1 MTSGPTRQMREY
13 VRRMVWCLVAPAV
26 LMACSVPV
34 RQDPV
39 REMRDPVRAGA
50 SAASS
55 TSAIE
60 WPDARWWAGWAP
72 PELEALIDRALAESP
87 TIGVAQARL
96 KQAQGAADSAAA
108 GGAPRLGFNADLN
121 ATRYS
126 EYSIYP
132 RTIAGTTQVNA
143 SAQFAASWELDLFG
157 RQRATVQ
164 AALGERE
171 AVRAEAS
178 AASVLIATQVALH
191 YVSLARL
198 GDLHGLVQDAVRLR
212 ASSLELVRQ
221 RVKAG
226 LDTKVEERQ
235 AESQWAQARTEL
247 KAMDEAIVRQRHM
260 LAEWCGLGPNE
271 LGALLPALH
280 PVKGAAVPAS
290 LPADLIGRR
299 ADLVAQRLRVES
311 TLAGVEAARA
321 QFYPNV
327 NLMAFAGLSS
337 LGLDRFIDLGS
348 RTYGIGPAVR
358 LPIFDGGALKAN
370 LAMRQADVEQAID
383 AYNGTLLR
391 ALREVA
397 DETSTLQS
405 VRLQRASQWQA
416 LNAAQSAHQLAQ
428 QRYGAGLGN
437 YLMVLSVESDYINQR
452 RAQIDLKARELS
464 AELGLVR
471 ALGGGYQEASR

>member
-1 MTSGPTRQMREY
+1 LQ
-13 VRRMVWCLVAPAV
+13 
-26 LMACSVPV
+26 
-34 RQDPV
+34 
-39 REMRDPVRAGA
+39 
-50 SAASS
+50 
-55 TSAIE
+55 
-60 WPDARWWAGWAP
+60 
-72 PELEALIDRALAESP
+72 
-87 TIGVAQARL
+87 
-96 KQAQGAADSAAA
+96 
-108 GGAPRLGFNADLN
+108 
-121 ATRYS
+121 
-126 EYSIYP
+126 
-132 RTIAGTTQVNA
+132 
-143 SAQFAASWELDLFG
+143 
-157 RQRATVQ
+157 
-164 AALGERE
+164 
-171 AVRAEAS
+171 
-178 AASVLIATQVALH
+178 
-191 YVSLARL
+191 
-198 GDLHGLVQDAVRLR
+198 
-212 ASSLELVRQ
+212 
-221 RVKAG
+221 
-226 LDTKVEERQ
+226 
-235 AESQWAQARTEL
+235 
-247 KAMDEAIVRQRHM
+247 AMDEAIVRQRHM

-311 TLAGVEAARA
+311 TLAGVQAARA

-405 VRLQRASQWQA
+405 VRLQRESQLQA
-416 LNAAQSAHQLAQ
+416 LSAAQSAHQLAQ

>member
-1 MTSGPTRQMREY
+1 
-13 VRRMVWCLVAPAV
+13 
-26 LMACSVPV
+26 
-34 RQDPV
+34 
-39 REMRDPVRAGA
+39 
-50 SAASS
+50 
-55 TSAIE
+55 
-60 WPDARWWAGWAP
+60 
-72 PELEALIDRALAESP
+72 
-87 TIGVAQARL
+87 
-96 KQAQGAADSAAA
+96 
-108 GGAPRLGFNADLN
+108 
-121 ATRYS
+121 
-126 EYSIYP
+126 
-132 RTIAGTTQVNA
+132 
-143 SAQFAASWELDLFG
+143 
-157 RQRATVQ
+157 
-164 AALGERE
+164 
-171 AVRAEAS
+171 
-178 AASVLIATQVALH
+178 
-191 YVSLARL
+191 
-198 GDLHGLVQDAVRLR
+198 
-212 ASSLELVRQ
+212 
-221 RVKAG
+221 
-226 LDTKVEERQ
+226 
-235 AESQWAQARTEL
+235 
-247 KAMDEAIVRQRHM
+247 M

-370 LAMRQADVEQAID
+370 FAMRQADVEQAID

>member
-1 MTSGPTRQMREY
+1 
-13 VRRMVWCLVAPAV
+13 
-26 LMACSVPV
+26 
-34 RQDPV
+34 
-39 REMRDPVRAGA
+39 
-50 SAASS
+50 
-55 TSAIE
+55 
-60 WPDARWWAGWAP
+60 
-72 PELEALIDRALAESP
+72 
-87 TIGVAQARL
+87 
-96 KQAQGAADSAAA
+96 
-108 GGAPRLGFNADLN
+108 
-121 ATRYS
+121 
-126 EYSIYP
+126 
-132 RTIAGTTQVNA
+132 
-143 SAQFAASWELDLFG
+143 
-157 RQRATVQ
+157 
-164 AALGERE
+164 
-171 AVRAEAS
+171 
-178 AASVLIATQVALH
+178 
-191 YVSLARL
+191 
-198 GDLHGLVQDAVRLR
+198 
-212 ASSLELVRQ
+212 
-221 RVKAG
+221 
-226 LDTKVEERQ
+226 
-235 AESQWAQARTEL
+235 
-247 KAMDEAIVRQRHM
+247 MDEAIVRQRHM

-405 VRLQRASQWQA
+405 VRLQRESQLQA
-416 LNAAQSAHQLAQ
+416 LSAAQSAHQLAQ

-437 YLMVLSVESDYINQR
+437 YLMVLSVETDYINQR